1 MPSDR
6 IDVHCHMI
14 PPFWAKELA
23 DRVGEPS
30 WGTPDWSPE
39 AALSLM
45 DRLGIA
51 TQILSLSSPALLG
64 WDGVERTVMCRR
76 VNDYGAGLAKAH
88 PGRFGFFATLQLPDI
103 EGAIAEMDR
112 ALDHLGADGVVL
124 LSNYD
129 GVYLGDP
136 TFAPLWAAMERR
148 SVVLYVHP
156 GEPRIAQIPGT
167 PAPVVDFV
175 MDTTRMAVD
184 LVTKGVVER
193 HPSVKVILSHAGGFL
208 PYAASRF
215 KVLLHAFV
223 TKDRSEDALL
233 RDMKAFYLDTA
244 LSPPDGLPSLMAFA
258 EPGRVLFGTDNPYVS
273 PDGLATFT
281 RELDGYAGFEP
292 GQLQAINRVNAE
304 ALLPRHSRLHPSV

>member
-1 MPSDR
+1 MPGDR
-6 IDVHCHMI
+6 IDIHCHMI
-14 PPFWAKELA
+14 PPFWAKALA
-23 DRVGEPS
+23 ERAGEPS

-39 AALSLM
+39 SALALM

-64 WDGVERTVMCRR
+64 WDGTERTDMCRR
-76 VNDYGAGLAKAH
+76 VNDYGAELAKAH
-88 PGRFGFFATLQLPDI
+88 PDRFGFFATLQLPDV
-103 EGAIAEMDR
+103 EGALAEMDR
-112 ALDHLGADGVVL
+112 ALDQLGADGVVL

-136 TFAPLWAAMERR
+136 KFIPLWEAMERR
-148 SVVLYVHP
+148 GAVLYIHP
-156 GEPRIAQIPGT
+156 GEPKIAAIPGT

-184 LVTKGVVER
+184 LVAKGVVER
-193 HPSVKVILSHAGGFL
+193 YPSVKVILSHAGGFL
-208 PYAASRF
+208 PYAATRF

-223 TKDRSEDALL
+223 TKDRSEGALL
-233 RDMKAFYLDTA
+233 RDLKAFYLDTA

-258 EPGRVLFGTDNPYVS
+258 EPGHVLFGTDNPYVS

-281 RELDGYAGFEP
+281 QELDGYAGFTP
-292 GQLQAINRVNAE
+292 GQLETINRTNAE
-304 ALLPRHSRLHPSV
+304 TLLPRLMR

>member
-1 MPSDR
+1 MTDRR

-23 DRVGEPS
+23 DKFGKPS

-39 AALSLM
+39 SALALM
-45 DRLGIA
+45 DRLGIQ

-64 WDGVERTVMCRR
+64 WEGEDRTAMCRR
-76 VNDYGAGLAKAH
+76 VNDYGAELAKAH
-88 PGRFGFFATLQLPDI
+88 PGRFGFFATLQLPDV

-112 ALDHLGADGVVL
+112 ALDTLGAEGVVL
-124 LSNYD
+124 LSSYH
-129 GVYLGDP
+129 GTYLGDP
-136 TFAPLWAAMERR
+136 TFTPLWEAMERR
-148 SVVLYVHP
+148 GAVLYIHP
-156 GEPRIAQIPGT
+156 GEPKIDPIPGT

-184 LVTKGVVER
+184 MVAKGVMER
-193 HPSVKVILSHAGGFL
+193 YPSVKVILSHAGGFL

-223 TKDRSEDALL
+223 TKDKSEEALL
-233 RDMKAFYLDTA
+233 AEMKAFYLDTA
-244 LSPPDGLPSLMAFA
+244 LSTPDGLPSLMAFA
-258 EPGRVLFGTDNPYVS
+258 EPGHVLFGTDNPYVS

-281 RELDGYAGFEP
+281 RHLDSYEGFAP
-292 GQLQAINRVNAE
+292 GQLEAINRSNAE
-304 ALLPRHSRLHPSV
+304 ALFPRLRKPA